1 MHSSAGKAPARAWR
15 PRRIGVGVCRA
26 GSQMGRMCISGPSPL
41 SLSLSLYL
49 SANRPLLLTL
59 TGLQGRLQIP
69 CDHLPGT
76 ANRKV
81 RRDAGD
87 ARGKR
92 TTRPMRRPSR
102 RADCGGDGE
111 LGGDGFGVDAERES
125 GGSGEAPKGRD
136 STPGDGGVRP
146 GAAAATRRR
155 EGRRSECGKG
165 VI

>member
-26 GSQMGRMCISGPSPL
+26 GLQMGRMCTSGSFPLSPSP
-41 SLSLSLYL
+41 Y
-49 SANRPLLLTL
+49 SANRPHSPTV
-59 TGLQGRLQIP
+59 TGLQSRLQIP

-81 RRDAGD
+81 RRDARD

-102 RADCGGDGE
+102 RADRGGDGE

-125 GGSGEAPKGRD
+125 GGGGEAPEGRD